1 MTKPSA
7 AAIVAD
13 SAAARWLVVEP
24 GVLPDTIGIRKMRKV
39 YWKKLTLGLLSGSL
53 LLQLPACTETALAI
67 SSLASVVTAG
77 GVMYLVQRVID

>member
-1 MTKPSA
+1 
-7 AAIVAD
+7 
-13 SAAARWLVVEP
+13 
-24 GVLPDTIGIRKMRKV
+24 MRKV